1 MKFAVIIE
9 NAAGNYSAYVPDLP
23 GCVATGRT
31 VKEAEQNIRE
41 AIAFHLEG
49 IREEGEPTT
58 PTTHV
63 AEFEIA

>member
-1 MKFAVIIE
+1 MYAFPT
-9 NAAGNYSAYVPDLP
+9 YPDACP
-23 GCVATGRT
+23 TGRT
-31 VKEAEQNIRE
+31 VEEAGQNIRD

-49 IREEGEPTT
+49 IREDGQVIPE